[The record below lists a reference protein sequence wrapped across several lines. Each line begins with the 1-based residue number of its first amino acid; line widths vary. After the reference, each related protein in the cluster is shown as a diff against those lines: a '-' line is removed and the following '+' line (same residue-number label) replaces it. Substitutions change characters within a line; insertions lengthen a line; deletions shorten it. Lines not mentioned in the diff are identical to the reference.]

1 MVRITT
7 RTQVYICHFHAQCA
21 ECQTELYHE
30 YCIGKRKKKRFCI
43 SCALRLNVI
52 TIQQTRQFH
61 IPLPI
66 KQEQ

>member
-1 MVRITT
+1 MVRIKTQ
-7 RTQVYICHFHAQCA
+7 TQVYVCRFHVQCR

-52 TIQQTRQFH
+52 TIQQARRFN
-61 IPLPI
+61 IPLPM